1 MVTTIAMVKKARIV
15 KSPYL
20 PLPRIISLFSAQ
32 ACDFSDTYR
41 RKRNGPRRLV
51 LRPFHRKVV
60 CGFLWSPLF
69 TAANQAATPHDKTI
83 PPQVAP
89 PL

>member
-1 MVTTIAMVKKARIV
+1 
-15 KSPYL
+15 
-20 PLPRIISLFSAQ
+20 
-32 ACDFSDTYR
+32 
-41 RKRNGPRRLV
+41 
-51 LRPFHRKVV
+51 VV